1 MEPHE
6 ELLGAD
12 LVEHGI
18 RRGGVGVSR
27 ALSALGNAN
36 SDIEAV
42 NTTMGLNPGQY
53 SCSLLSSTFLESKKQ
68 LTQN

>member
-27 ALSALGNAN
+27 ALSALGDSHPNLDLACIN
-36 SDIEAV
+36 
-42 NTTMGLNPGQY
+42 TMGHNPGMA
-53 SCSLLSSTFLESKKQ
+53 TFISHLQHE
-68 LTQN
+68 L